1 MICATIGI
9 GGERKKNRRPVPLRW
24 NIVVNPFM
32 FLLSVSKRIFS
43 YPSRPFS
50 NKMHPFAPMG
60 TNWYFGA
67 NYKKAGL

>member
-1 MICATIGI
+1 
-9 GGERKKNRRPVPLRW
+9 VPLRW

-50 NKMHPFAPMG
+50 NKMHPFAPMEP
-60 TNWYFGA
+60 NWYFGA
-67 NYKKAGL
+67 KYKKAGL